1 MFLCLQQIVE
11 YDVLES
17 LKESRGLVIAF
28 HKRIFQ
34 SALPVSMTLVYNSK
48 AGEDQLLIADTDMKF
63 KLFDKNTFEILATF
77 LGPIYDSNVQQFVS
91 IYGAT
96 TQNDVDGLKVPLS
109 AFLFKLYPYFMFFF
123 LFVQD
128 TSPSHAKFFVFS
140 TERNICVYALSLPID
155 GNPFRSLGLV
165 GHSGGIKSIKV
176 DSTRRRLFTIGNN
189 CQSLFVW
196 QINTR

>member
-1 MFLCLQQIVE
+1 MDESGAGSFPCQSHLRCFVHFSIDAGSLPSQSRAEIDFSGSRPGEFQLIAQPDMMDNRDLLFRLQQIVE

-34 SALPVSMTLVYNSK
+34 CALPVSMTLVYNVK

-96 TQNDVDGLKVPLS
+96 IQIYVDGLKVPLS
-109 AFLFKLYPYFMFFF
+109 FF
-123 LFVQD
+123 LFELY
-128 TSPSHAKFFVFS
+128 PFFMVF
-140 TERNICVYALSLPID
+140 
-155 GNPFRSLGLV
+155 FF
-165 GHSGGIKSIKV
+165 
-176 DSTRRRLFTIGNN
+176 FT
-189 CQSLFVW
+189 
-196 QINTR
+196 